1 MEFSLVESIQILGK
15 TPLVIS
21 NLLKDL
27 SDTWI
32 QTNEGGDTWSPYD
45 IVGHLI
51 HGEETDWIPR
61 TLIILGNAANK
72 NFVPF
77 DRFAQFKNSKG
88 KSLDELLDEFSR
100 LRNENL
106 KTLKGLHIDEKALL
120 KTGVHPEF
128 GPVTLKQLL
137 AAWVVHDL
145 GHINQITR
153 VLAKN
158 YKIEAG
164 PWPKYLAV
172 LQDKK

>member
-1 MEFSLVESIQILGK
+1 MEFNLTESIQILGK
-15 TPLVIS
+15 TPLVVS

-27 SDTWI
+27 PDAWI
-32 QTNEGGDTWSPYD
+32 KTNEGGDTWSPYD

-51 HGEETDWIPR
+51 HGEKTDWIPR
-61 TLIILGNAANK
+61 TLIILGEAASK
-72 NFVPF
+72 TFEPF

-88 KSLDELLDEFSR
+88 KSLDELLNEFSQ

-106 KTLKGLHIDEKALL
+106 QKLKALNIDEKALM

-128 GPVTLKQLL
+128 GSVTLQQLL

-145 GHINQITR
+145 GHIYQITR
-153 VLAKN
+153 VMAKN

-164 PWPKYLAV
+164 PWPKYLRV
-172 LQDKK
+172 LQD